1 MKKIFIISLLA
12 STVLFSV
19 SCYKD
24 PKDRAYVAE
33 SSFLNTTNALLKIN
47 YLSAYSANP
56 SVQLSIDNQRV
67 SGLIAG
73 RTPFPGGGYNTNG
86 SSFPD
91 YLSVKPGTVV
101 LTIAIPKKGTN
112 VDSVLLFTGN
122 ISTEAGKNYTA
133 HITDTAAKTKML
145 LIQDNLLFPPAN
157 ASKYR
162 FLNMMPN
169 VAAIDLYYGTT
180 LMATN
185 IPYLGSSPYFTMEVP
200 LLPVAWFIRES
211 GTAPTSAALA
221 TYSSTN
227 TTLNQ
232 KVYTAFAL
240 GYKGA
245 SATNTKPYISF
256 LLNK

>member
-1 MKKIFIISLLA
+1 MKKVFIISLLA
-12 STVLFSV
+12 STALFSV

-24 PKDRAYVAE
+24 PKDRAYIAE
-33 SSFLNTTNALLKIN
+33 SSFSNSTNALLKIN
-47 YLSAYSANP
+47 YLSAYAGNP
-56 SVQLSIDNQRV
+56 SVQLSINNQRV

-91 YLSVKPGTVV
+91 YLSVKPGTAV

-112 VDSVLLFTGN
+112 VDSVLFFTGN
-122 ISTEAGKNYTA
+122 LSMEAGKNYTA
-133 HITDTAAKTKML
+133 HITDTAAKTKMA
-145 LIQDNLLFPPAN
+145 LIEDNLSFPPAN

-169 VAAIDLYYGTT
+169 VAAIDLYYGTK

-185 IPYLGSSPYFTMEVP
+185 IPYLGSSPYFTMPVP
-200 LLPVAWFIRES
+200 VTSVAWFIRET
-211 GTAPTSAALA
+211 GTSATSTALA
-221 TYSSTN
+221 TYSSSN

-240 GYKGA
+240 GYKGV
-245 SATNTKPYISF
+245 SAINTRPYISF

>member
-24 PKDRAYVAE
+24 PKDRAYIAE
-33 SSFLNTTNALLKIN
+33 SSFLNSTNALLKIN

-56 SVQLSIDNQRV
+56 LVQLSINNQRV
-67 SGLIAG
+67 SGLIGG

-91 YLSVKPGTVV
+91 YLSINPGSVAIS
-101 LTIAIPKKGTN
+101 IAIPKRGTN
-112 VDSVLLFTGN
+112 VDSILLFTGN
-122 ISTEAGKNYTA
+122 FSVEKWKNYTA
-133 HITDTAAKTKML
+133 HITDTAAKTKMV
-145 LIQDNLLFPPAN
+145 LIEDNRLFPPEN
-157 ASKYR
+157 SSKYR

-185 IPYLGSSPYFTMEVP
+185 IPYLGSSPYFSMLIPVT
-200 LLPVAWFIRES
+200 PVAWFIRET
-211 GTAPTSAALA
+211 GTAPSSAALA
-221 TYSSTN
+221 TFSSTN
-227 TTLNQ
+227 TTINQ
-232 KVYTAFAL
+232 RVYTAFAL
-240 GYKGA
+240 GFKGA
-245 SATNTKPYISF
+245 TAANTRPYISF

>member
-12 STVLFSV
+12 SIVVFSV

-24 PKDRAYVAE
+24 PKDRAYIAE
-33 SSFLNTTNALLKIN
+33 SSFLNSTNALLKVN

-56 SVQLSIDNQRV
+56 LIQLSINNQRV
-67 SGLIAG
+67 SGLFGG

-86 SSFPD
+86 ASFPD
-91 YLSVKPGTVV
+91 YLSIIPGPVAIS
-101 LTIAIPKKGTN
+101 IAIPKRGTN
-112 VDSVLLFTGN
+112 VDSILLFTGN
-122 ISTEAGKNYTA
+122 ISVEATKNYTA
-133 HITDTAAKTKML
+133 HITDTLTKTKMV
-145 LIQDNLLFPPAN
+145 LIEDNLLFPPAN
-157 ASKYR
+157 SSKYR

-169 VAAIDLYYGTT
+169 VAAVDLYYGTN

-200 LLPVAWFIRES
+200 VTPLAWFIRET
-211 GTAPTSAALA
+211 GTLPTGTALA
-221 TYSSTN
+221 TFLSSN

-232 KVYTAFAL
+232 KIYTAFAL

-245 SATNTKPYISF
+245 TAANTRPYISF